1 MRLKFI
7 LTLFT
12 LLVVS
17 SCSSDDQHELVG
29 RASPYMRIQNMMG
42 ETLRMQLH
50 GFDKPSL
57 VNIWATWCKPCV
69 IEMPSL
75 EKVGEKGDYRVIA
88 VSNDASRIKV
98 QDFIKEGKYKHI
110 QFYYDAFGRESRQAL
125 DASGLPMTLL
135 VDKDAVIQHVFFGAE
150 NWQSDDIQK
159 ILDKYKVKYD

>member
-1 MRLKFI
+1 
-7 LTLFT
+7 
-12 LLVVS
+12 LVVS

-50 GFDKPSL
+50 GFDKPAL

-75 EKVGEKGDYRVIA
+75 EKVAEKGDYRVIA

-98 QDFIKEGKYKHI
+98 QEFIKEGKYKDI